1 MMMTHLPARAALTRA
16 VHRVAAALVLTLT
29 RARAVRSVQSRRTR
43 RVAPIYFS
51 IRGTYF
57 LSEIC
62 VLCLCCKVKF
72 VKVCRIISSQYIF
85 PISHLLIESKCLVSI
100 EKIYGV

>member
-57 LSEIC
+57 LSEIF
-62 VLCLCCKVKF
+62 LCLCCKVKF